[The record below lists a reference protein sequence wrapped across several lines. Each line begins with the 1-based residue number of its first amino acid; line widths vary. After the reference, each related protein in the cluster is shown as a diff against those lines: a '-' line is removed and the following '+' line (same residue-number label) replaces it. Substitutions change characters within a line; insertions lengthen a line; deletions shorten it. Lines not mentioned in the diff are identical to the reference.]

1 MPRSLPPLESGP
13 KLSTW
18 PRSGAWFRSARA
30 AADLDWG
37 SLRGRRVAYRMPS
50 SKLAER
56 TLRTFSA
63 SAHRVS
69 SAGGGAWVWVPG
81 REASLW
87 PVSRSTLFDGGPIV
101 PFDGRRGRRGL
112 PSPGRTPACRRARG
126 PRPSPGQAQDQACG
140 DPSGPVLTAT
150 RHGRRRMCVAGMKE
164 GLRPGTPTGAEP
176 RKLAE
181 GSEGGGLVAA
191 LTFRFP
197 FPHAVEKL
205 GTGTGN
211 GEAISDRRDGSRR
224 RSWRGG
230 RGW

>member
-1 MPRSLPPLESGP
+1 MFEDEARFGRINTPRACWAP
-13 KLSTW
+13 K
-18 PRSGAWFRSARA
+18 PVR
-30 AADLDWG
+30 
-37 SLRGRRVAYRMPS
+37 
-50 SKLAER
+50 
-56 TLRTFSA
+56 
-63 SAHRVS
+63 
-69 SAGGGAWVWVPG
+69 
-81 REASLW
+81 
-87 PVSRSTLFDGGPIV
+87 PVSRSTLFDGGLIV

-112 PSPGRTPACRRARG
+112 PSPGSTPACRRARG
-126 PRPSPGQAQDQACG
+126 RQDQACG
-140 DPSGPVLTAT
+140 GPSGPVLTAT

-191 LTFRFP
+191 LTFPFP

-224 RSWRGG
+224 RSWRRG